1 MTKDEALDMALEFVE
16 ANHSGGPDAFEL
28 IAAIKQARALD
39 KMADNARELGLDYE
53 PVDGTHVSKV
63 WWDGEKLM
71 AKPIPFVEFY
81 RPVQQKPSCKDCRTE
96 SPCRAK
102 GQDFDVCSVYVP
114 PPAQEFVC
122 STGLCYYKAQPALKP
137 LTNEQIGKA
146 SRDAHIAFCLNKH
159 QTYEHAL
166 TRAVEAAHG
175 ITGETK

>member
-28 IAAIKQARALD
+28 ITAIKQARALD

-102 GQDFDVCSVYVP
+102 GQDLDVCSVYVP
-114 PPAQEFVC
+114 PPAAQRQWV
-122 STGLCYYKAQPALKP
+122 GLTDEEWQDFSDRYGMILFGRFK
-137 LTNEQIGKA
+137 NEI
-146 SRDAHIAFCLNKH
+146 
-159 QTYEHAL
+159 
-166 TRAVEAAHG
+166 
-175 ITGETK
+175 ETKLREKNTP